1 MAFSPHRRA
10 GISMKSILSIL
21 LLFNLP
27 FVLAKYVTQPD
38 FEVTNINV
46 TYQDKNIEPADGYI
60 FLSPRL
66 DGPQGLTILDKN
78 LELVYLNAT
87 VPRDVMYF
95 KPQELHGEP
104 VIVYFN
110 GTMLHGSDTRGKAV
124 IMNQNYTLRNVV
136 ESKYHL
142 DGHDVSTTLVCFSAR
157 D

>member
-1 MAFSPHRRA
+1 
-10 GISMKSILSIL
+10 
-21 LLFNLP
+21 
-27 FVLAKYVTQPD
+27 
-38 FEVTNINV
+38 
-46 TYQDKNIEPADGYI
+46 
-60 FLSPRL
+60 
-66 DGPQGLTILDKN
+66 
-78 LELVYLNAT
+78 
-87 VPRDVMYF
+87 MYF